1 MAENQYGFPTEVL
14 SLPSQGLLYPEDSP
28 LRSGT
33 IDVKYM
39 TAKEEDI
46 LTSTN
51 LIQKGLVIDKLLTS
65 VIADDK
71 VSLDDMLIGDKNA
84 LMVGTRVLGYGPEYQ
99 VKMEDPDTGLEV
111 EHSFNLTT
119 LETREIDDKVFKNG
133 NKFSFKTPKSGNTLE
148 FRLLTHKDENDI
160 AKEVKSYEKLTKA
173 TGVSNELTTRLKK
186 QITSVD
192 GDTTQS
198 VINDFVDNKFLAL
211 DSLEFR
217 KNLNKIN
224 PGVDMSYPFECPH
237 CSHTQEVVVPLGTGF
252 FWPNA
257 S

>member
-1 MAENQYGFPTEVL
+1 MAQYKFPTEVVN
-14 SLPSQGLLYPEDSP
+14 LPSKGKLYSKDNP
-28 LRSGT
+28 LSKGE
-33 IDVKYM
+33 VELKYM

-46 LTSTN
+46 LTSIN
-51 LIQKGLVIDKLLTS
+51 LIRKGIVL
-65 VIADDK
+65 DK
-71 VSLDDMLIGDKNA
+71 VLESIIVDKKIKVDDLLVGDKNGLIIA
-84 LMVGTRVLGYGPEYQ
+84 ARILGYGKNYDVTAACSDCGE
-99 VKMEDPDTGLEV
+99 T
-111 EHSFNLTT
+111 ST
-119 LETREIDDKVFKNG
+119 LDVDCTLLKDKELSDDIKE
-133 NKFSFKTPKSGNTLE
+133 NKFSITLPATKVTLE
-148 FRLLTHKDENDI
+148 F
-160 AKEVKSYEKLTKA
+160 KL
-173 TGVSNELTTRLKK
+173 
-186 QITSVD
+186 ITSGEEKKVEKDVEAMKKIQPDIDYSNSFKFKRMITSID

>member
-1 MAENQYGFPTEVL
+1 MAQYKFPTEVVN
-14 SLPSQGLLYPEDSP
+14 LPSKGKLYPKTNP
-28 LRSGT
+28 LSKGE
-33 IDVKYM
+33 VELKYM

-46 LTSTN
+46 LTSIN
-51 LIQKGLVIDKLLTS
+51 LIRKGIVL
-65 VIADDK
+65 DK
-71 VSLDDMLIGDKNA
+71 VLESIIVDKKIKVDDLLVGDKNGLIIA
-84 LMVGTRVLGYGPEYQ
+84 ARILGYGKNYDVTAACSDCGE
-99 VKMEDPDTGLEV
+99 T
-111 EHSFNLTT
+111 ST
-119 LETREIDDKVFKNG
+119 LDVDCTLLKDKELSDDIKE
-133 NKFSFKTPKSGNTLE
+133 NKFSITLPATKVEIEFKLLNSGEEILVEKDVEAMKKIQPDVDYTNS
-148 FRLLTHKDENDI
+148 FRF
-160 AKEVKSYEKLTKA
+160 
-173 TGVSNELTTRLKK
+173 KK
-186 QITSVD
+186 MITSVD

>member
-1 MAENQYGFPTEVL
+1 MAEYKFPTEVVN
-14 SLPSQGLLYPEDSP
+14 LPSKGKLYPKDNP
-28 LRSGT
+28 LSKGE
-33 IDVKYM
+33 VELKYM

-46 LTSTN
+46 LTSLN
-51 LIQKGLVIDKLLTS
+51 LIRKGIVIDK
-65 VIADDK
+65 VIESLIVDKKIKIDD
-71 VSLDDMLIGDKNA
+71 LLIGDKNA
-84 LMVGTRVLGYGPEYQ
+84 LMISARILGYGKEYN
-99 VKMEDPDTGLEV
+99 VKASCSECGESGDLKVDCTQLKDIEISDDV
-111 EHSFNLTT
+111 E
-119 LETREIDDKVFKNG
+119 E
-133 NKFSFKTPKSGNTLE
+133 NKFSMKLPTTKVEIEFKLLNSAEEKSVDKDVEAMKKVQPDIDYSNS
-148 FRLLTHKDENDI
+148 FRF
-160 AKEVKSYEKLTKA
+160 
-173 TGVSNELTTRLKK
+173 KK
-186 QITSVD
+186 MITSVD
-192 GDTTQS
+192 GVTTQS